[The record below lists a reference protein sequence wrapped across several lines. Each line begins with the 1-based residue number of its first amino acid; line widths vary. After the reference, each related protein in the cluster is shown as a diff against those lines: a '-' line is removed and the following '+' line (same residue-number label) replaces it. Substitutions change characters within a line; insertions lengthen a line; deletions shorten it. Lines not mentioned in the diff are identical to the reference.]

1 MQIFIKTHM
10 GKIFTLDVEPSD
22 TIENIKQ
29 KIQDNKCTLVEHQE
43 DIEEYIEEEYEDIEE
58 EYEEDPSYIEYKNK
72 LYLMELKREEA
83 EEQRRWEINQHD

>member
-43 DIEEYIEEEYEDIEE
+43 DIEQYHEDIEDVEEDYEDIE
-58 EYEEDPSYIEYKNK
+58 DIEYKNK

>member
-1 MQIFIKTHM
+1 MQIFIKTPM

-43 DIEEYIEEEYEDIEE
+43 DIEEDYEDIE
-58 EYEEDPSYIEYKNK
+58 DIEYKNK

-83 EEQRRWEINQHD
+83 EEQHRWEINQHD

>member
-1 MQIFIKTHM
+1 MQIFIKTRM

-43 DIEEYIEEEYEDIEE
+43 DIEEHYEDIEDI
-58 EYEEDPSYIEYKNK
+58 EDIEYKNK

-83 EEQRRWEINQHD
+83 EEQHRWEINQHD